1 MLKPK
6 SIVAVWVVAI
16 FVLTTAGSV
25 IAGDEIRIT
34 LKDNRFHPA
43 EVKANAGVEITLIV
57 RNDDKMA
64 EEFESRDLK
73 QEKLIRAGGTA
84 TLKIR
89 PLKAGTYEFFGEFHP
104 ETAKGR
110 LVIE

>member
-1 MLKPK
+1 MLNKNVTVCMG
-6 SIVAVWVVAI
+6 IALL
-16 FVLTTAGSV
+16 VLTLAFPV
-25 IAGDEIRIT
+25 MAGDEIRIT

-104 ETAKGR
+104 ETAKGK